1 MVGPSHARHLSS
13 FATLLLCDVVLER
26 SHRITDTRVLR
37 LIGQKVCP
45 EHLFT
50 PLRTGTLSR
59 DAIRPRQAPLPISA
73 ERRPRLP

>member
-1 MVGPSHARHLSS
+1 MQHADNHLLNQKE
-13 FATLLLCDVVLER
+13 ACHTPNPANTLHPEQPRDYL
-26 SHRITDTRVLR
+26 IR

-45 EHLFT
+45 EQLFT
-50 PLRTGTLSR
+50 LLRTGTLSC